1 MVGPRLSP
9 AGISSVGTC
18 TSKLCRSLCR
28 ALQTAFSLPLS
39 YFPPSVKKTN
49 VEYVPQLLTATA
61 EIVALSVT
69 VRRWPQAARLA
80 ADTHRHARPLRAHR
94 RTWPRECGR
103 PPLCLLCTQR
113 STPPTCVDSAQR
125 QSEGPALLGG
135 AALRLA
141 HRLTA
146 SLSLPPS
153 QTAHHVARFR

>member
-1 MVGPRLSP
+1 MLGVNPLVAPVVFGMPLGILSKERP
-9 AGISSVGTC
+9 SPQNFTPSPTYLR
-18 TSKLCRSLCR
+18 TSL
-28 ALQTAFSLPLS
+28 LS
-39 YFPPSVKKTN
+39 N
-49 VEYVPQLLTATA
+49 VNEYVPQLLTATA

-135 AALRLA
+135 A
-141 HRLTA
+141 
-146 SLSLPPS
+146 
-153 QTAHHVARFR
+153 VG